1 MKHFIYPLV
10 FVGSFILNACTQE
23 NELIKQDQQIE
34 STCQVHD
41 LFSEAQDLI
50 LSNPKDENQINAYF
64 NKDWGICASTKS
76 RSISSFE
83 DKYQRYLEKH
93 NITDNELCNYLE
105 ENPFEL
111 IPFVQEVSSQEFS
124 KYYERLLSTP
134 DTNSLITEIYN
145 DINLTSV
152 EKSMLILLMSSEI
165 NPETPMTRS
174 VWSCIKRYAKLTT
187 IAVKATAMS
196 FLDIQASVEY
206 SERELKNMGPEYD
219 C

>member
-1 MKHFIYPLV
+1 MKHLIYPLA
-10 FVGSFILNACTQE
+10 FMGIFILNACTQE
-23 NELIKQDQQIE
+23 NEIIKQDQQIE
-34 STCQVHD
+34 SACQANI
-41 LFSEAQDLI
+41 LFSEAQNLI
-50 LSNPKDENQINAYF
+50 LSNPKNEDKIKSFF
-64 NKDWGICASTKS
+64 NRDWGICSTTKS
-76 RSISSFE
+76 RSLSSFE
-83 DKYQRYLEKH
+83 DKYQNYLEKH

-111 IPFVQEVSSQEFS
+111 IPFVQEVSSQNFS
-124 KYYERLLSTP
+124 KYYELLLSIP
-134 DTNSLITEIYN
+134 NIDSLITEIYN

-165 NPETPMTRS
+165 NPETPMARS
-174 VWSCIKRYAKLTT
+174 IWSCIKRHTKLTT

-206 SERELKNMGPEYD
+206 SERELKNMGSEYD